1 MNESRLSFLVPCPS
15 HGAVY
20 GWPFQK
26 LDASFFITNILFLW
40 VNQEKSQKRK
50 RAFTRTQIKIC
61 SDQGRFGIWITQA
74 RGYTKFFFLKSEINC
89 LDLTPERK
97 WWSEINNVVMTR
109 SLTRYLRDASV
120 CLKIKRLKSK
130 LYLRHG
136 IWSTLRIDGG
146 PDNNVGRGEV
156 RWQNRA
162 GDCQL
167 QADGIENHRIGWP
180 VRHVRI

>member
-1 MNESRLSFLVPCPS
+1 MTFSEIRC
-15 HGAVY
+15 
-20 GWPFQK
+20 
-26 LDASFFITNILFLW
+26 
-40 VNQEKSQKRK
+40 
-50 RAFTRTQIKIC
+50 
-61 SDQGRFGIWITQA
+61 
-74 RGYTKFFFLKSEINC
+74 KFFYYQHPVPVSKSRKKSEAETGIYKNPNQDLFWSREVWYMNYSSSRIYEILKSEINC

-146 PDNNVGRGEV
+146 PVNNVGRGEV